1 MTADVYYEL
10 CDSMIS
16 KFDVDGHKYLVLTVT
31 QGLSVHSYDL
41 MKSSDRVWL
50 DDGKKIQY
58 IKNRFNLD
66 AVDLKEFMWIKLSSF
81 RMDKYSNGAIL

>member
-31 QGLSVHSYDL
+31 QGLSVHLYDL

-66 AVDLKEFMWIKLSSF
+66 AVDLKEFMWVKLSSF
-81 RMDKYSNGAIL
+81 PVDRP